1 MTGLQSGADAY
12 VVKPFNIDI
21 LRRTIINLLNVRRTL
36 KNKFTGSESL
46 SDKQLAIEK
55 GQSPKDQLIEQV
67 MKVINDNMDNEDLS
81 VDMIA
86 REVGLSRV
94 HLHRRMKELT
104 NQTPHAFIRN
114 TRLQYAEKLLSHSNK
129 TISDIMFTCG
139 FSNPASF
146 STMFKNLYGSSPR
159 DYMQAHRKI

>member
-1 MTGLQSGADAY
+1 M
-12 VVKPFNIDI
+12 
-21 LRRTIINLLNVRRTL
+21 
-36 KNKFTGSESL
+36 
-46 SDKQLAIEK
+46 
-55 GQSPKDQLIEQV
+55 EQV

-114 TRLQYAEKLLSHSNK
+114 TRLQYAEKLLTHSNK
-129 TISDIMFTCG
+129 TITDIMFSCG

-146 STMFKNLYGSSPR
+146 STMFKNFMALRLAIICRPTGKSSLFTAEKARCFP
-159 DYMQAHRKI
+159 K